1 MSRRI
6 PTASTPIAL
15 LLCMRTEFA
24 DGAWTVHQIFAGL
37 TLEKYPALVPEIHIF
52 ISVARGEADR
62 EQVNFTLTAPD
73 GAVVSSGG
81 MMMEFAPGQEVG
93 EAGVAAESP
102 DLPHCGDVQPAVVHG
117 EGSVAPNGRLKCG
130 RDSDPF
136 RGETAPSTSAEPS
149 GFPYVP
155 IWRLL
160 PINAMCIS
168 FYSKTMTILEI

>member
-1 MSRRI
+1 
-6 PTASTPIAL
+6 
-15 LLCMRTEFA
+15 MRTEFA

-93 EAGVAAESP
+93 EAG
-102 DLPHCGDVQPAVVHG
+102 LPLKALIFRTVGTYNLRLFTGKGLLLRTGD
-117 EGSVAPNGRLKCG
+117 
-130 RDSDPF
+130 
-136 RGETAPSTSAEPS
+136 
-149 GFPYVP
+149 
-155 IWRLL
+155 
-160 PINAMCIS
+160 
-168 FYSKTMTILEI
+168 